1 MIEESKRRVAYIN
14 EMIESGHAAELVA
27 QGENYHAEQ
36 LSHIAQQICANEKT
50 RVVLIAGPSSSGKTS
65 TSFRLCLELLAQGK
79 QPVALSLDNW
89 YVDGT
94 RTPLKENGEKDYESV
109 YAIDLK
115 QLEQDLKALIDGKEI
130 ALPTFNFAE
139 EKREYLGETL
149 QLEEDA
155 ILVMEGIHALNPL
168 LTEHIDSDCKYRIYA
183 APMSPVSLDGESW
196 IPTAVHR
203 LLRRM
208 SRDLRTR
215 GKSPQTTIAT
225 WASVREGEDKWIEP
239 FRSEADAEFDTSMTY
254 ELPAIR
260 YTVETALQTVPAAAA
275 EYKIAEQLLYYLSF
289 FEGLEASFIPRTS
302 ILRELHMG
310 LRRLLWCVWALLF
323 TFPCGLNGGLRLRQ
337 LLPICTMW

>member
-14 EMIESGHAAELVA
+14 EMIESGHAAELVKE
-27 QGENYHAEQ
+27 GEDYHAGQ
-36 LSHIAQQICANEKT
+36 LARIAQEICARSGV

-65 TSFRLCLELLAQGK
+65 TSHRLCLELLSQGK

-89 YVDGT
+89 YVDGSL
-94 RTPLKENGEKDYESV
+94 TPLKEDGTKDYESV

-115 QLEQDLKALIDGKEI
+115 QLEEDLKALIAGKEI

-139 EKREYLGETL
+139 EQREYQGDTL
-149 QLEEDA
+149 QLDDDT
-155 ILVMEGIHALNPL
+155 IMVIEGIHALNPI
-168 LTEHIDSDCKYRIYA
+168 LTEHIDAVCKYKIYA
-183 APMSPVSLDGESW
+183 APMSPVSLDGERW
-196 IPTAVHR
+196 IPTYVHR

-215 GKSPQTTIAT
+215 GKSPQMTIAS
-225 WASVREGEDKWIEP
+225 WPFVVEGEVKWIEP

-260 YTVETALQTVPAAAA
+260 YTVERALQTVPATAA
-275 EYKIAEQLLYYLSF
+275 EYEVAAQLLYYLSF

-302 ILRELHMG
+302 ILRE
-310 LRRLLWCVWALLF
+310 F
-323 TFPCGLNGGLRLRQ
+323 IGGSQ
-337 LLPICTMW
+337 FNVG